1 VNLYIDDD
9 SVDGILVKL
18 LRAAKHDVVI
28 PHDFGKDGAAD
39 AAHMLEAIQ
48 RSRVVLTK
56 NHGDFEALHRLVLF
70 LGGHHPG
77 IFVVREDKDP
87 NRDMDQKRI
96 VRAIRNF
103 QASGMQVE
111 DGVHVLNFY
120 R

>member
-1 VNLYIDDD
+1 VNLYLDDD
-9 SVDGILVKL
+9 SVEGLLVKL

-28 PHDFGKDGAAD
+28 PHDIGKDGAAD
-39 AAHMLEAIQ
+39 ADHFLEAIR

-56 NHGDFEALHRLVLF
+56 TYGDFEALHRLVLF

-77 IFVVREDKDP
+77 IFIVRRDNDP
-87 NRDMDQKRI
+87 KRDMDQRQT

-103 QASGMQVE
+103 GSAGMPAE
-111 DGVHVLNFY
+111 DGYHILNNY